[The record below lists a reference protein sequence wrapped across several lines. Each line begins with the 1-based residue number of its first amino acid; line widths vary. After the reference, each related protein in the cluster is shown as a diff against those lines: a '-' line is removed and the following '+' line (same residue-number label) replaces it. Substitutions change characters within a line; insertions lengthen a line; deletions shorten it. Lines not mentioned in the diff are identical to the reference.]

1 MNTPENT
8 IQQMLQGSG
17 LRATS
22 QRKTI
27 LEVVTQHQG
36 PLTAEDIYR
45 QAQKINPRI
54 SLATVYRT
62 LTALKDAGLL
72 DQCYLTREHERS
84 HFELAGTSERF
95 HFHCLK
101 CGKIIEFQS
110 PHVLSLLREELAD
123 QYRATVTEV
132 CLCSD
137 GYCEMCSDSLTN
149 F

>member
-1 MNTPENT
+1 MNNPQNT
-8 IQQMLQGSG
+8 IQQMLQKSG

-27 LEVVTQHQG
+27 LEVVTQHRG

-45 QAQKINPRI
+45 QAQKLNPRI

-62 LTALKDAGLL
+62 LTALKDAGVL
-72 DQCYLTREHERS
+72 DQRYLTREHDRS
-84 HFELAGTSERF
+84 HFELADASERF

-110 PHVLSLLREELAD
+110 HRILSLLRKELAD
-123 QYRATVTEV
+123 QYRATVTEA

-137 GYCEMCSDSLTN
+137 GYCEKCSNSLTN
-149 F
+149 S

>member
-1 MNTPENT
+1 MDNPGNT

-22 QRKTI
+22 QRKTV
-27 LEVVTQHQG
+27 LEVVTTHRG

-45 QAQKINPRI
+45 EAQQINPRI

-62 LTALKDAGLL
+62 LTSLKDVGVL
-72 DQCYLTREHERS
+72 DQCYLTRDHERS
-84 HFELAGTSERF
+84 HFELAGASEHF

-110 PHVLSLLREELAD
+110 RPILSALQKELAD
-123 QYRATVTEV
+123 KYGAEVTEV

-137 GYCEMCSDSLTN
+137 GYCETCGGSRR
-149 F
+149 

>member
-1 MNTPENT
+1 
-8 IQQMLQGSG
+8 MLQERG

-22 QRKTI
+22 QRRTV
-27 LEVVTQHQG
+27 LEVVTTHQG

-45 QAQKINPRI
+45 EAQHINPRI

-62 LTALKDAGLL
+62 LTSLKDAGVL
-72 DQCYLTREHERS
+72 DQSYLTRAHERY
-84 HFELAGTSERF
+84 HFELAGAAERF

-110 PHVLSLLREELAD
+110 SPIRSALQKELAD
-123 QYRATVTEV
+123 KYGAEVTDV

-137 GYCEMCSDSLTN
+137 GYCETCRPSHCKGLPEAQAS
-149 F
+149 